1 MKDRNRTVVVG
12 VDGSG
17 ASMAAVAWAAKVA
30 SARHFELEIVHGLRF
45 AALGDAGGV
54 AGTDVLFDAVRQD
67 GERVVAGS
75 RKVAASIDEDLVVT
89 AKTPAESAA
98 PLLVGLSRQA
108 RMVVVGA
115 SGSGGFAGMLL
126 GPTAATLVNHAHS
139 PVAVIRGRHGT
150 AHVPESGPVVVGVD
164 GSATSEL
171 AIAAAFEE
179 ASARGA
185 PLVAVHAWS
194 DFVHEDFRGTVRIT
208 PRWESVRE
216 DEERLLAQRLAGWQE
231 KYPDVGVRRVLC
243 RDRPRHALLEAT
255 QTAQL
260 VVVGNRGRGGFAG
273 MLLGSTGQAL
283 VRHAACTV
291 LVVRRESAR

>member
-30 SARHFELEIVHGLRF
+30 SARHLELEIVHGLRSTE
-45 AALGDAGGV
+45 LGHDGGI

-67 GERVVAGS
+67 GDRVVAGS

-89 AKTPAESAA
+89 AKTPAESPA

-108 RMVVVGA
+108 RLVVVGA
-115 SGSGGFAGMLL
+115 SGSGGFTGMLL
-126 GPTAATLVNHAHS
+126 GTTAATLVDHAHS
-139 PVAVIRGRHGT
+139 PVAVIRDRHGT
-150 AHVPESGPVVVGVD
+150 AHVPEPGPVVVGVD

-179 ASARGA
+179 ASFRGA

-194 DFVHEDFRGTVRIT
+194 DVTYEDFSGAVRIR
-208 PRWESVRE
+208 PQWESARE
-216 DEERLLAQRLAGWQE
+216 DEERLLAQRLAGRQE
-231 KYPDVGVRRVLC
+231 KYPDVGIRRVLC
-243 RDRPRHALLEAT
+243 RDRPRHALLEAAR
-255 QTAQL
+255 TAQL

-273 MLLGSTGQAL
+273 MLLGSTSQAL
-283 VRHAACTV
+283 VQHAACPI
-291 LVVRRESAR
+291 LVVRLESRR

>member
-17 ASMAAVAWAAKVA
+17 ASMAAVSWAAKMA
-30 SARHFELEIVHGLRF
+30 SARHLELEIVHGLRSTE
-45 AALGDAGGV
+45 LRHDGGM

-67 GERVVAGS
+67 GDRVVAGS

-89 AKTPAESAA
+89 AKTPVESPAA
-98 PLLVGLSRQA
+98 LLVGLSRQA

-115 SGSGGFAGMLL
+115 SGSGGFTGMLL
-126 GPTAATLVNHAHS
+126 GTTAATLVDHAHS

-164 GSATSEL
+164 GSETSEL

-179 ASARGA
+179 ASFRRA

-194 DFVHEDFRGTVRIT
+194 DITYEDFYGAVRIM
-208 PRWESVRE
+208 PQWESARE

-231 KYPDVGVRRVLC
+231 KYPDVGIRRILC
-243 RDRPRHALLEAT
+243 RDRPRHALLETA

-273 MLLGSTGQAL
+273 MLLGSTSQAL
-283 VRHAACTV
+283 VQHAACTV
-291 LVVRRESAR
+291 LVVRLESRR